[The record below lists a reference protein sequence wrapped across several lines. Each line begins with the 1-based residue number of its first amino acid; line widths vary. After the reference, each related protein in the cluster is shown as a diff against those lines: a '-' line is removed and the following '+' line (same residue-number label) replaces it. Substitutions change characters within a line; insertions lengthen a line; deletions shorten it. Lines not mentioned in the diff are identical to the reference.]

1 MSEILDLDSSS
12 DDAAPESSASEDSLE
27 LLTETTSSSAPSED
41 AGYSDSGTSDFDPG
55 QTDWLRADLQSV
67 PEQYQPLIP
76 LAKNLQAQF
85 TRTQQDLVD
94 QRNQLAQ
101 ERQEWTSRI
110 QQMAAPP
117 APLGPIDQM
126 RQNASEDEVRG
137 IDAVQQIVHDQV
149 GGHISG
155 LTQQVQALQTQLVH
169 ANSYVQNQQT
179 AYIGQQVQEARDQY
193 GPDLDRYTDQIV
205 ATTRIANPNTGQ
217 PYSVREA
224 YELHAGV
231 TAQNAADLRD
241 QDSQAKRSSKRAV
254 RQTQGVDASEESGS
268 LSDNEVLSGL
278 TNLGFE

>member
-41 AGYSDSGTSDFDPG
+41 AGHSDSGTSDFDPG

-85 TRTQQDLVD
+85 TRTQQDLAD

-137 IDAVQQIVHDQV
+137 IDAVQQIVHD
-149 GGHISG
+149 H
-155 LTQQVQALQTQLVH
+155 
-169 ANSYVQNQQT
+169 
-179 AYIGQQVQEARDQY
+179 R
-193 GPDLDRYTDQIV
+193 R
-205 ATTRIANPNTGQ
+205 RW
-217 PYSVREA
+217 VR
-224 YELHAGV
+224 LIRCGRTHRRMRC
-231 TAQNAADLRD
+231 AA
-241 QDSQAKRSSKRAV
+241 SMPCSRSSTIRSAAISM
-254 RQTQGVDASEESGS
+254 G
-268 LSDNEVLSGL
+268 
-278 TNLGFE
+278 